1 MLKSEIVSIN
11 DVAPVQHHIASQVT
25 PSATDVWPEMLCGAE
40 LSLSQLDFQYADA
53 LLATW
58 GRDEQVFK
66 TLSSKPVDSEEIM
79 SRLITSSLSRFK
91 NGEQYRYA
99 ILLNG
104 LPIGVFTLTP
114 HASIAGLVEIGLS
127 VASAFWGKGVAR
139 RAISLAA
146 KQADGFCSPVLFFA
160 TARIDN
166 TKSASLLTAT
176 GFENAGRVNRCVVY
190 GEACYEP
197 LAVSEL
203 FFAKPSSIIN
213 ALL

>member
-1 MLKSEIVSIN
+1 MLKNETISIK

-25 PSATDVWPEMLCGAE
+25 PSATEVWPEMLCDAE

-53 LLATW
+53 LLAAW

-66 TLSSKPVDSEEIM
+66 TLSSKPVDTEEVM
-79 SRLITSSLSRFK
+79 SRLITNSLSRFK
-91 NGEQYRYA
+91 SGEQYRYA

-127 VASAFWGKGVAR
+127 VASAFWSRGIAK

-146 KQADGFCSPVLFFA
+146 QKADSFYSPVLFFA
-160 TARIDN
+160 TARVDN
-166 TKSASLLTAT
+166 TKSAALLRAI
-176 GFENAGRVNRCVVY
+176 GFESVGCVNRCVVY